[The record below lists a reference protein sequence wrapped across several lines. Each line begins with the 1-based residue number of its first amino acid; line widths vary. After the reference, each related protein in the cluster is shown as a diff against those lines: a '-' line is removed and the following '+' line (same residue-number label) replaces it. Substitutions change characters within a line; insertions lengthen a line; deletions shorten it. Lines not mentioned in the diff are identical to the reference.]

1 MNRISR
7 FTSLPRPRRNA
18 VRPMKR
24 AIAGSATTLV
34 VAGGLGL
41 TCLGLGAGTAQAVAG
56 PYHWC
61 PGQPLWN
68 PYYPAGR
75 DLAWDMKVCHT
86 WYYVYYHQGNV
97 PYKDGTPSD
106 VWDGDNPPAPPPIN
120 CGPLPCAI
128 IP

>member
-1 MNRISR
+1 MR
-7 FTSLPRPRRNA
+7 A
-18 VRPMKR
+18 MKR

-41 TCLGLGAGTAQAVAG
+41 ACLGLGAGTAQAVGG

-75 DLAWDMKVCHT
+75 DLAWDMTVCHT

-97 PYKDGTPSD
+97 PYRDGTPSD